1 MALNAEAFLAA
12 AEQLPLLP
20 LAELATLAPL
30 IVLAPHPD
38 DESLACGG
46 LLARLAD
53 AGLPVRVVAVSDGA
67 ASHPGSRQY
76 PPPRLKELRAAELQA
91 AVTALGLPESA
102 LRRLDLP
109 DGQVPRAGTSGFGAA
124 LERLQAA
131 CADLAPRTLATSWRH
146 DPHTDHVATYE
157 LAAAFQARLRPP
169 PRLLEYVVW
178 GWQLPPDTPLHA
190 EPPRGF
196 RLEPG
201 PTEARK
207 RRAVEAHASQ
217 LGRVVADDPDG
228 FALEPGMVDRLVR
241 GPELFL
247 EMPA

>member
-1 MALNAEAFLAA
+1 MNAAAFLAA
-12 AEQLPLLP
+12 AEELPLLP
-20 LAELATLAPL
+20 PTELASLAPL
-30 IVLAPHPD
+30 TVLAPHPD

-46 LLARLAD
+46 LLAQLAE

-67 ASHPGSRQY
+67 ASHLGSRQY
-76 PPPRLKELRAAELQA
+76 PPPWLKELRAAELQA
-91 AVTALGLPESA
+91 AVGALGLPEVG

-124 LERLQAA
+124 LNRLQAA

-146 DPHTDHVATYE
+146 DPHTDHMATYE
-157 LAAAFQARLRPP
+157 LAAAFQALLRPP

-178 GWQLPPDTPLHA
+178 GWHLPPDTPVHA

-196 RLEPG
+196 RLDSG
-201 PTEARK
+201 PAMARK
-207 RRAVEAHASQ
+207 RRAVEAHSSQ
-217 LGRVVADDPDG
+217 LGWVVTDDPDG

-241 GPELFL
+241 RPELFL
-247 EMPA
+247 EMPL